1 MPAAS
6 VTDRRLQSVTS
17 LRIMLHCNMNNLC
30 DPLQRSLEDLLGELI
45 HARRQ
50 GDMGRLALL
59 AYCEV
64 RRWARQAGEDTLA
77 EHSTELFT
85 RHPHASKAQFMQQ
98 IDALIAELERV
109 HSRLY
114 GGHLPD

>member
-1 MPAAS
+1 
-6 VTDRRLQSVTS
+6 
-17 LRIMLHCNMNNLC
+17 MLHCNMNNFC

-64 RRWARQAGEDTLA
+64 RRWARQAGEEALA
-77 EHSTELFT
+77 EQSTELFT
-85 RHPHASKAQFMQQ
+85 RHPHASKEQFMHQ
-98 IDALIAELERV
+98 IDALIAELELA
-109 HSRLY
+109 HGRLQDS
-114 GGHLPD
+114 HLPG

>member
-1 MPAAS
+1 
-6 VTDRRLQSVTS
+6 
-17 LRIMLHCNMNNLC
+17 MLHCNMNNFC

-64 RRWARQAGEDTLA
+64 RRWARQAGEDALA
-77 EHSTELFT
+77 EQSTELFT
-85 RHPHASKAQFMQQ
+85 RQPHASKAQFMQQ
-98 IDALIAELERV
+98 IDALIAELESA
-109 HSRLY
+109 HARLHD
-114 GGHLPD
+114 GPLPD

>member
-1 MPAAS
+1 M
-6 VTDRRLQSVTS
+6 
-17 LRIMLHCNMNNLC
+17 LRCNMNNLC

-64 RRWARQAGEDTLA
+64 RRWARQAGEDALA
-77 EHSTELFT
+77 EQSTELFT
-85 RHPHASKAQFMQQ
+85 RHPHASRTQFMQQ
-98 IDALIAELERV
+98 IDALITELEST
-109 HSRLY
+109 HARLLHD
-114 GGHLPD
+114 GHLPG